1 MTKDTE
7 EIFKALGNE
16 VRLSVIKLLLK
27 KGELS
32 CQDIQKHFTLSQPTM
47 SHHFSQLIDTG
58 IINVQKTG
66 ANHFYSLNQKLLEK
80 NGIYLQGM
88 EVK

>member
-7 EIFKALGNE
+7 EMFKALGNE

-47 SHHFSQLIDTG
+47 SHHFSQLIASG

-66 ANHFYSLNQKLLEK
+66 TNHFYSLNQKLLEK
-80 NGIYLQGM
+80 NGIFL
-88 EVK
+88 KKWR